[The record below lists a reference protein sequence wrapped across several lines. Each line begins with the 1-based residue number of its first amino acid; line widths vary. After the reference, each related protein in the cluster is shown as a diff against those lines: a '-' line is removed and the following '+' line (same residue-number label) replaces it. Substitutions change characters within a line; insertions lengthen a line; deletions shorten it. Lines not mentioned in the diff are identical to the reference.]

1 MGGQLTLAEHVHGD
15 AILVLQ
21 VLGVVDQVDH
31 VLAGGKAV
39 GVVPIHGGGVL
50 AVSAEER
57 AAGGI
62 EEGLDVPGTADLEG
76 EVVDALA
83 QILGHHGLH
92 ALHLVLGEHAL
103 VVVHEEGVGGE
114 GNGVDKAILGGNGG
128 DSACGVELTQAVQ
141 LVADGEQQALLGQ
154 LGHAAG
160 GQLEDVGRGVGV
172 GLQVC
177 VGLVNAHLGDV
188 KGEVVLGVGGG
199 EGFAHLLHEFQLF
212 GSGPD
217 LQGHVLNL
225 SFFTIGSAGSIG
237 GSAGSIGGSA
247 GRIAGVVGLL
257 AAVPA
262 AGGQAQHHDECKN
275 QSKCFLHG

>member
-83 QILGHHGLH
+83 QVLGHHGLH

-114 GNGVDKAILGGNGG
+114 GNGVDKAILGGDGG

-177 VGLVNAHLGDV
+177 IGLVNAHLGDV
-188 KGEVVLGVGGG
+188 KGEVVLGVGGSK
-199 EGFAHLLHEFQLF
+199 GFAHLLHELQLF

-217 LQGHVLNL
+217 LQGHVLDL
-225 SFFTIGSAGSIG
+225 IGIT
-237 GSAGSIGGSA
+237 
-247 GRIAGVVGLL
+247 AGVGIVGAGGAGGAGGGIVRRLVV
-257 AAVPA
+257 VPAA
-262 AGGQAQHHDECKN
+262 AGGQAQHHNEGQDQGKR
-275 QSKCFLHG
+275 FLH